1 MLIKRSLLTVYCILL
16 IVSITGCDYLR
27 LLQFKAQLRSFDRH
41 FQLVA
46 QAGLALICLEPVLS
60 PEDILVIME
69 DEPTNEIMK
78 DHAEHW
84 MYRFQKR
91 YIRGQEE
98 LQNFDFTQTLVFEQG
113 KLSYMHYSSPFFDVF
128 PPSVLK
134 MILQSIGRGTFEQET
149 EQIVFHWNARELA
162 LPTRQQIQQAWGA
175 PYSIIPTESGQQDLY
190 VYTLR
195 SSKMSSE
202 APKSV
207 LQILLT
213 FRSEAQELLSIRGWY
228 KSASWKIY
236 FDEPYH
242 GVFHVNL

>member
-1 MLIKRSLLTVYCILL
+1 MLIKRSLLTVYCTLL
-16 IVSITGCDYLR
+16 IASITGCDYLR
-27 LLQFKAQLRSFDRH
+27 LLQFKAQLRNFDRY
-41 FQLVA
+41 FQLAA
-46 QAGLALICLEPVLS
+46 QAGLALICLEPVLL

-78 DHAEHW
+78 NHQEHW

-113 KLSYMHYSSPFFDVF
+113 KLSLMRYSSPFFDVF
-128 PPSVLK
+128 PPSILK
-134 MILQSIGRGTFEQET
+134 MILQGIGRGTFEQET

-162 LPTRQQIQQAWGA
+162 LPTRQQIQEVWGA

-195 SSKMSSE
+195 SSKKSSD
-202 APKSV
+202 ATKSV

-213 FRSEAQELLSIRGWY
+213 FRSEDQELLSIRGWY
-228 KSASWKIY
+228 KSASWEIY